1 MMDPKALLE
10 GDSLGLGRL
19 CDPRFTVC
27 GFRDSIF
34 LSFAFF
40 FATLNRAASAS
51 RDSPG
56 SRVVGDGPGLLEG
69 GLPPD

>member
-1 MMDPKALLE
+1 MMDPKGLLE
-10 GDSLGLGRL
+10 GGPLGLGRL

-27 GFRDSIF
+27 GF
-34 LSFAFF
+34 LSFAVF

-69 GLPPD
+69 GLPLD